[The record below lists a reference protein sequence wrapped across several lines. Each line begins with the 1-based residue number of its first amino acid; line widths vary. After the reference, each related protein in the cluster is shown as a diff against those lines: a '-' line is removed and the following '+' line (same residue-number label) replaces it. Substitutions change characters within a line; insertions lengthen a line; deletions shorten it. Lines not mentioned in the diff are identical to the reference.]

1 MDGNFGP
8 GQAVDPRVA
17 NMQTQQIANVGYNSF
32 PGQNP
37 NMLPNQNF
45 NQQGYNP
52 NIQFDP
58 NQLTPEQYAALMNQM
73 QQMGQIGNQM
83 AGGPMPQ
90 YEQGM
95 AMQQPEQQMMG
106 AEMYAPQMENMET
119 QFEGA
124 PEDQGEMMYVSPE
137 MQQALGEANSARMEL
152 EGNAPELGVVENI
165 QTGINPYVEEQVD
178 YISTEKGF
186 RAKDMDGVEPELEK
200 AIDQAKSETDL
211 SKAKRSRD
219 KLMRDMLEQRYGRVF
234 GGRN

>member
-17 NMQTQQIANVGYNSF
+17 NMQTQQIANAGYNSF

-52 NIQFDP
+52 NAQIVF
-58 NQLTPEQYAALMNQM
+58 NQLTPEQQAALINQM

-83 AGGPMPQ
+83 TGAPMQ

-95 AMQQPEQQMMG
+95 MGQQAEQQPM
-106 AEMYAPQMENMET
+106 ASEMYAPQMEAEP
-119 QFEGA
+119 QYEGA
-124 PEDQGEMMYVSPE
+124 PENQGEMLYVSPE

-165 QTGINPYVEEQVD
+165 QSGVNSYAEEQVD
-178 YISTEKGF
+178 YTSTEKGF
-186 RAKDMDGVEPELEK
+186 RAKDIDGVEPELEK
-200 AIDQAKSETDL
+200 AIDQIKSETDL

-219 KLMRDMLEQRYGRVF
+219 KLMRDTLEQRYGRVF

>member
-17 NMQTQQIANVGYNSF
+17 NMQTQQIANAGYNSF

-52 NIQFDP
+52 NAQIVF
-58 NQLTPEQYAALMNQM
+58 NQLTPEQQAALINQM

-83 AGGPMPQ
+83 TGAPMQ

-95 AMQQPEQQMMG
+95 MGQQAEQQPM
-106 AEMYAPQMENMET
+106 ASEMYAPQMEAEP
-119 QFEGA
+119 QYEGA
-124 PEDQGEMMYVSPE
+124 PEDQGEMLYVSPE

-165 QTGINPYVEEQVD
+165 QSGVNSYAEEQVD
-178 YISTEKGF
+178 YTSTEKGF
-186 RAKDMDGVEPELEK
+186 RAKDIDGVEPELEK
-200 AIDQAKSETDL
+200 AIDQIKSETDL

-219 KLMRDMLEQRYGRVF
+219 KLMRDTLEQRYGRVF

>member
-17 NMQTQQIANVGYNSF
+17 NMQTQQIANAGYNSF

-52 NIQFDP
+52 NAQIDFS
-58 NQLTPEQYAALMNQM
+58 QLSPEQQAALINQM

-83 AGGPMPQ
+83 TGAPMQ

-95 AMQQPEQQMMG
+95 MGQQAEQQPM
-106 AEMYAPQMENMET
+106 ASEMYAPQMEAEP
-119 QFEGA
+119 QYEGA
-124 PEDQGEMMYVSPE
+124 PENQGEMLYVSPE

-165 QTGINPYVEEQVD
+165 QSGVNSYAEEQVD
-178 YISTEKGF
+178 YTSTEKGF
-186 RAKDMDGVEPELEK
+186 RAKDIDGVEPELEK
-200 AIDQAKSETDL
+200 AIDQIKSETDL

-219 KLMRDMLEQRYGRVF
+219 KLMRDTLEQRYGRVF

>member
-17 NMQTQQIANVGYNSF
+17 NMQTQQIANAGYNSF

-52 NIQFDP
+52 NVQFDL
-58 NQLTPEQYAALMNQM
+58 NQLTPEQQAALINQM

-83 AGGPMPQ
+83 VAGPMPQ
-90 YEQGM
+90 YEQSM
-95 AMQQPEQQMMG
+95 VEQQPM
-106 AEMYAPQMENMET
+106 APEMYAPQMENEPQYDDT
-119 QFEGA
+119 
-124 PEDQGEMMYVSPE
+124 PEEQGEMMYISPE

-165 QTGINPYVEEQVD
+165 QSGVNSYAEEQTD
-178 YISTEKGF
+178 YTSTEKGF
-186 RAKDMDGVEPELEK
+186 RAKDIDGVEPELEK
-200 AIDQAKSETDL
+200 AIDQIKSESDL

-219 KLMRDMLEQRYGRVF
+219 KLMRNTLEQRYGRIF

>member
-17 NMQTQQIANVGYNSF
+17 NMQTQQIANAGYNSF

-52 NIQFDP
+52 NAQIVF
-58 NQLTPEQYAALMNQM
+58 NQLTPEQQAALINQM

-83 AGGPMPQ
+83 TGAPMQ

-95 AMQQPEQQMMG
+95 MGQQAEQQSM
-106 AEMYAPQMENMET
+106 ASEMYAPQMEAEP
-119 QFEGA
+119 QYEGA
-124 PEDQGEMMYVSPE
+124 PENQGEMLYVSPE

-165 QTGINPYVEEQVD
+165 QSGVNSYAEEQVD
-178 YISTEKGF
+178 YTSTEKGF
-186 RAKDMDGVEPELEK
+186 RAKDIDGVEPELEK
-200 AIDQAKSETDL
+200 AIDQIKSETDL

-219 KLMRDMLEQRYGRVF
+219 KLMRDTLEQRYGRVF

>member
-17 NMQTQQIANVGYNSF
+17 NMQTQQIANAGYNSF
-32 PGQNP
+32 PGNNP

-52 NIQFDP
+52 NAQIDF
-58 NQLTPEQYAALMNQM
+58 NQLTPEQQAALINQM

-83 AGGPMPQ
+83 AGGPMQ
-90 YEQGM
+90 FDQGM
-95 AMQQPEQQMMG
+95 PGQQIEQQQM
-106 AEMYAPQMENMET
+106 APEMYAPQVGEMET
-119 QFEGA
+119 QLETTPGEQA
-124 PEDQGEMMYVSPE
+124 EMMYVSPE

-165 QTGINPYVEEQVD
+165 QSGVNSYAEEQVD
-178 YISTEKGF
+178 YTSTEKGL
-186 RAKDMDGVEPELEK
+186 RAKDIDGVEPELEK
-200 AIDQAKSETDL
+200 AIDQIKSETDL

-219 KLMRDMLEQRYGRVF
+219 KLMRDTLEQRYGRVF

>member
-17 NMQTQQIANVGYNSF
+17 NMQTQQIVNAGYNNF

-37 NMLPNQNF
+37 NMLPNQGF

-52 NIQFDP
+52 NAQIDL
-58 NQLTPEQYAALMNQM
+58 NQLTPEQQAAIINQM

-83 AGGPMPQ
+83 AGGPMQFEQNVAPQ
-90 YEQGM
+90 QV
-95 AMQQPEQQMMG
+95 EQQQM
-106 AEMYAPQMENMET
+106 ASEMYAPQSENMEP
-119 QFEGA
+119 QFEVA
-124 PEDQGEMMYVSPE
+124 PGGQPEMMYVSPE

-165 QTGINPYVEEQVD
+165 QSGVNSYAEEQVD
-178 YISTEKGF
+178 YTSTEKGF
-186 RAKDMDGVEPELEK
+186 RAKDIDGVEPELEK
-200 AIDQAKSETDL
+200 AIDQIKSETDL

-219 KLMRDMLEQRYGRVF
+219 KLMRDTLEQRYGRVF

>member
-17 NMQTQQIANVGYNSF
+17 NMQTQQIANAGYDSF

-52 NIQFDP
+52 NVQFDLK
-58 NQLTPEQYAALMNQM
+58 QLTPEQQAALINQM

-83 AGGPMPQ
+83 VAGPMPQ
-90 YEQGM
+90 YEQSM
-95 AMQQPEQQMMG
+95 VEQQPM
-106 AEMYAPQMENMET
+106 APEMYAPQMENEPQYDDT
-119 QFEGA
+119 
-124 PEDQGEMMYVSPE
+124 PEEQGEMMYISPE

-165 QTGINPYVEEQVD
+165 QTGTNPYAEEQID
-178 YISTEKGF
+178 YTSTEKGF
-186 RAKDMDGVEPELEK
+186 RARDMDGVEPELEK
-200 AIDQAKSETDL
+200 AIDQIKSESDL

-219 KLMRDMLEQRYGRVF
+219 KLMRSTLEQRYGRIF

>member
-17 NMQTQQIANVGYNSF
+17 NMQTQQIANAGYNSF

-52 NIQFDP
+52 NAQIDF
-58 NQLTPEQYAALMNQM
+58 NQLTPEQQAALINQM

-83 AGGPMPQ
+83 TGAPMQ

-95 AMQQPEQQMMG
+95 VGQQVEQQPM
-106 AEMYAPQMENMET
+106 APEMYAPQMEAEP
-119 QFEGA
+119 QYEGV
-124 PEDQGEMMYVSPE
+124 PEGQGEMLYVSPE

-165 QTGINPYVEEQVD
+165 QSGVNPYTEEQVD
-178 YISTEKGF
+178 YTSTEKGF
-186 RAKDMDGVEPELEK
+186 RAKDIDGVEPELEK
-200 AIDQAKSETDL
+200 AIDQIKSETDL

-219 KLMRDMLEQRYGRVF
+219 KLMRDTLEQRYGRVF

>member
-17 NMQTQQIANVGYNSF
+17 NMQTQQIANAGYNSF
-32 PGQNP
+32 PGYNP

-52 NIQFDP
+52 NAQIDF
-58 NQLTPEQYAALMNQM
+58 NQLTPEQQASLVSQM

-83 AGGPMPQ
+83 TGGPMQ
-90 YEQGM
+90 FDQGM
-95 AMQQPEQQMMG
+95 PGQQIEQQQM
-106 AEMYAPQMENMET
+106 APEMYAPQVEEMET
-119 QFEGA
+119 RFEAA
-124 PEDQGEMMYVSPE
+124 PEEQVETMYVSPE

-165 QTGINPYVEEQVD
+165 QSGVNSYAEEQVD
-178 YISTEKGF
+178 YTSTEKGF
-186 RAKDMDGVEPELEK
+186 RAKDIDGVEPELEK
-200 AIDQAKSETDL
+200 AIDQIKSETDL

-219 KLMRDMLEQRYGRVF
+219 KLMRDTLEQRYGRVF

>member
-17 NMQTQQIANVGYNSF
+17 NMQTQQIANAGYNSF
-32 PGQNP
+32 PGYNP

-52 NIQFDP
+52 NAQIDF
-58 NQLTPEQYAALMNQM
+58 NQLTPEQQAALVSQM

-83 AGGPMPQ
+83 TGGPMQ
-90 YEQGM
+90 FDQGM
-95 AMQQPEQQMMG
+95 PGQQIEQQQM
-106 AEMYAPQMENMET
+106 APEMYAPQVEEMET
-119 QFEGA
+119 QLETT
-124 PEDQGEMMYVSPE
+124 PEEQAEMMYVSPE

-165 QTGINPYVEEQVD
+165 QSGVNSYAEEQVD
-178 YISTEKGF
+178 YTSTEKGF
-186 RAKDMDGVEPELEK
+186 RAKDIDGVEPELEK
-200 AIDQAKSETDL
+200 AIDQIKSETDL

-219 KLMRDMLEQRYGRVF
+219 KLMRDTLEQRYGRVF

>member
-17 NMQTQQIANVGYNSF
+17 NMQTQQIANAGYNSF

-52 NIQFDP
+52 NAQIDF
-58 NQLTPEQYAALMNQM
+58 NQLSPEQQAALINQM

-83 AGGPMPQ
+83 TGAPMQ

-95 AMQQPEQQMMG
+95 MGQQAEQQPM
-106 AEMYAPQMENMET
+106 ASEMYAPQMEAEP
-119 QFEGA
+119 QYEGA
-124 PEDQGEMMYVSPE
+124 PENQGEMLYVSPE

-165 QTGINPYVEEQVD
+165 QSGVNSYAEEQVD
-178 YISTEKGF
+178 YTSTEKGF
-186 RAKDMDGVEPELEK
+186 RAKDIDGVEPELEK
-200 AIDQAKSETDL
+200 AIDQIKSETDL

-219 KLMRDMLEQRYGRVF
+219 KLMRDTLEQRYGRVF